1 MDFVALLCN
10 PCNHD
15 VPASS
20 LYLTVLLLSFFF
32 PHKKRKAVL
41 DSYERCRDVAHA
53 LNLYINITDDD
64 GVSCVEDD
72 THYLQVK
79 AG

>member
-1 MDFVALLCN
+1 MQ
-10 PCNHD
+10 
-15 VPASS
+15 
-20 LYLTVLLLSFFF
+20 
-32 PHKKRKAVL
+32 VL
-41 DSYERCRDVAHA
+41 DLRALDWIRRDVAHA